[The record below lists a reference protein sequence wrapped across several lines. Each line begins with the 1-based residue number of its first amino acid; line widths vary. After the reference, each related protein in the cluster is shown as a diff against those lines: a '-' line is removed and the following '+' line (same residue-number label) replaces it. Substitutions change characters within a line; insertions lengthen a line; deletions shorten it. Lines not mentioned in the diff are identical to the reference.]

1 MGCGCPHAEARDRR
15 RRSLMRTTKRDPS
28 DDYER
33 RLFLKEV
40 REAEEGSLAERRE
53 SCQEFFET
61 IRDNPEIIG
70 ERVSWLLDGT
80 MGYGG
85 RLVGR
90 EVLARPRSNRVA
102 WFTQIVAALE
112 FKCPQRMAVA
122 AWKRLS
128 PSQRETLLRHV
139 ERAMS
144 RAMAEGSNG
153 TSGDRARRRSSR
165 GDRDYALAKRQYA
178 GIQEMMRRHPGGGS
192 SRRNSRRRSTRRR

>member
-1 MGCGCPHAEARDRR
+1 MRTRTASRDR
-15 RRSLMRTTKRDPS
+15 S

-53 SCQEFFET
+53 SCQEFFEAM
-61 IRDNPEIIG
+61 RDNPEIIG

-85 RLVGR
+85 RLVAR

-102 WFTQIVAALE
+102 WFTQIIAALE

-122 AWKRLS
+122 SWKRLS
-128 PSQRETLLRHV
+128 PREKETLLRHV

-144 RAMAEGSNG
+144 RAMAEGTNG
-153 TSGDRARRRSSR
+153 TSGDRARRRSRSR
-165 GDRDYALAKRQYA
+165 SSGSRSGRDRSERPYPNLNDRY
-178 GIQEMMRRHPGGGS
+178 PGYNARTRPRSS
-192 SRRNSRRRSTRRR
+192 SRSSRSRSR

>member
-1 MGCGCPHAEARDRR
+1 MRDR
-15 RRSLMRTTKRDPS
+15 T

-33 RLFLKEV
+33 RLFQKEL

-80 MGYGG
+80 MGYGAK
-85 RLVGR
+85 LVSR
-90 EVLARPRSNRVA
+90 EVLARPRSNRAA
-102 WFTQIVAALE
+102 WFTQVIAALE
-112 FKCPQRMAVA
+112 FKCPQRMSVA

-128 PSQRETLLRHV
+128 PRERETLLRHV

-144 RAMAEGSNG
+144 RAMAENSNG
-153 TSGDRARRRSSR
+153 TSGDRARRR
-165 GDRDYALAKRQYA
+165 
-178 GIQEMMRRHPGGGS
+178 
-192 SRRNSRRRSTRRR
+192 TRRDVYPSLKDRYPGYNARTRPRSRPRSR